1 MDVSNE
7 NKLTELEQQEEN
19 EPNNENIILERNIE
33 TEPKEKNPNIK
44 NRYEENDLESILNK
58 NTLEELKLIKQK
70 IQDENSKIK
79 QINSQLEK
87 INSINSKPYK
97 KRKMD
102 FKDDYDTYMNNK
114 KIRSLITSKN
124 LVSSSQQITNNSP
137 LTLDP
142 SINLIYQKMEN
153 LKKIRIEKINNKVE
167 EDDLSEKIKSYTESN
182 NNKLDQR
189 ILALEEKV
197 KKDKEEKQKKYE
209 SKVKYFRE
217 KELER
222 ERQRKK
228 IINQINNITVSP
240 KNKYLP
246 KKDYIT
252 AEEREEIRKMK
263 EESLFKLEKEK
274 RKMKYLPIS
283 SEELD
288 NFSRKVR
295 KNEEILHSELDKK
308 SKQMEELWKE
318 RKNLLPKYHSKFME
332 LNMNLDNE
340 AKDARILEYEK
351 IRNKEIGKMNYGKE
365 VIKNFQPKI
374 RNDKLKSEREQRIK
388 ELKGVNRFDDIKQL
402 GNKLKQK
409 SVKIV
414 QSQPKT
420 TKGKKV
426 FVYEDTVAEQ
436 QAKKLS
442 SKPPVDFL
450 LQCRQKKAS
459 MDQDKV
465 MIDNSNK
472 KIKEWKE
479 MLDGGG
485 SNTYNNVE
493 RIKMQAAILNNKAN
507 GINQLLKQEPNSS
520 KKDELSQEASNL
532 YMNSI
537 QAKLQILNKLMTTDN

>member
-7 NKLTELEQQEEN
+7 NQKTDLSNQEKVQQ
-19 EPNNENIILERNIE
+19 NNEKKEGKILEVE
-33 TEPKEKNPNIK
+33 QKEKNPSIK
-44 NRYEENDLESILNK
+44 NRYGDNDIESILNK
-58 NTLEELKLIKQK
+58 NPLEELKIIKKK

-87 INSINSKPYK
+87 INNINTKPNK
-97 KRKMD
+97 KRRID
-102 FKDDYDTYMNNK
+102 FNDDYDTYTNSKRKSNLLSP
-114 KIRSLITSKN
+114 KI
-124 LVSSSQQITNNSP
+124 LVSSSQQITKNNP

-142 SINLIYQKMEN
+142 SLNLIYQKMEN
-153 LKKIRIEKINNKVE
+153 LKKIRIEKINSNE
-167 EDDLSEKIKSYTESN
+167 EDDLSEKRKSSNEN
-182 NNKLDQR
+182 NNKLDLR

-209 SKVKYFRE
+209 SKAKLFRE

-222 ERQRKK
+222 QRQRKNL
-228 IINQINNITVSP
+228 INQINNISVSP
-240 KNKYLP
+240 KYKFLP

-263 EESLFKLEKEK
+263 EESLLKLEKEK
-274 RKMKYLPIS
+274 RKAKYLPIS

-288 NFSRKVR
+288 NFSRQVR
-295 KNEEILHSELDKK
+295 KNEKILHSELDKK

-318 RKNLLPKYHSKFME
+318 RKNLLPKYHSKFMD
-332 LNMNLDNE
+332 LNINLDNE

-351 IRNKEIGKMNYGKE
+351 IRNKELEKMNYGKE
-365 VIKNFQPKI
+365 VIKNFQPKK
-374 RNDKLKSEREQRIK
+374 RSDKLKTELEQRIK
-388 ELKGVNRFDDIKQL
+388 ELKGVNRFDNIKQL

-414 QSQPKT
+414 QSQPKNF
-420 TKGKKV
+420 KSKNL

-442 SKPPVDFL
+442 TKPPVDFL
-450 LQCRQKKAS
+450 LQCRQKKS
-459 MDQDKV
+459 QMDQDKV
-465 MIDNSNK
+465 MLDNSNK

-479 MLDGGG
+479 MLDSGGK
-485 SNTYNNVE
+485 NAYNNVE
-493 RIKMQAAILNNKAN
+493 RIKMQAAVLNNKAN
-507 GINQLLKQEPNSS
+507 DINQLLKQEQNSS

-537 QAKLQILNKLMTTDN
+537 QAKLQILNKLMTSEN